1 MKSPNN
7 IPLILSMLGI
17 LFLGI
22 LIGKALPSKDSG
34 DPHQESKGSTWTC
47 SMHPQVQ
54 LPKPGKCP
62 ICAIQLKKG
71 AAMDHSS
78 RVLSMSESAKAL
90 AEIQTTAVGKEFPEM
105 EVRLVGKV
113 DFDETREKS
122 LTARFP
128 ARIEK
133 LFVNY
138 TGIPV
143 KTGEH
148 LAVVYSP
155 DLLSAQ
161 REFLTAHKSNPE
173 SSIARAAR
181 EKLRL
186 WDLLPEQIEEIL
198 EKGEASD
205 QFVLKAPTSG
215 IVVSKNVKEGDYVN
229 TGQPLFRIVDLS
241 VLWVYLDAFES
252 DLPWLRY
259 GQGVDFTVEAIPG
272 ETFHGQIAFIEP
284 ELNRKT
290 RTASVRVTIPDP
302 DLRLKPG
309 MFVRG
314 IVKSRLAGQGK
325 VYAPELAGKWISPM
339 HPEIISD
346 EPGICNVCGMALVPV
361 DTLGYFD
368 TKVEEAPLIIP
379 ASAVLRT
386 GKRAVVYVEKK
397 GADNPTYYGKE
408 VVLGPKAGDFFIV
421 KEGLSEADKV
431 VTNGAFKI
439 DSALQIQAHP
449 SMMNPPPVSSDH
461 PNSLPLLPLSTEL
474 AAKVWKSYLSLQAA
488 LVEDDLEKSK
498 AQVDAMMEIT
508 GHEGDLPDLLHK
520 MLEADT
526 LDALRKPHFEILS
539 NAMISVAKSSPNSF
553 QGDLFIMHCPMVHGK
568 YGADW
573 LQGDDKLL
581 NPYFGARMLRCG
593 KIKENLKS
601 PYGGHKE
608 HAH

>member
-1 MKSPNN
+1 MKSAKNYPF
-7 IPLILSMLGI
+7 IITILIVLI
-17 LFLGI
+17 IGI
-22 LIGKALPSKDSG
+22 LIGKALPRKDSHG
-34 DPHQESKGSTWTC
+34 QHQHTEGSTWTC
-47 SMHPQVQ
+47 SMHPQIQ
-54 LPKPGKCP
+54 LPKFGKCP
-62 ICAIQLKKG
+62 ICAMDLIPLRQGGIQDG
-71 AAMDHSS
+71 SS
-78 RVLSMSESAKAL
+78 RVLTMSQSARAL
-90 AEIQTTAVGKEFPEM
+90 AEIQTTTVRKDFPEM
-105 EVRLVGKV
+105 EVRLVGKI

-143 KTGEH
+143 KAGEH

-173 SSIARAAR
+173 SSITRAAR

-198 EKGEASD
+198 QKGEASD
-205 QFVLKAPTSG
+205 HFVLKAPTSG
-215 IVVSKNVKEGDYVN
+215 IVISKNVKEGDYIK

-259 GQGVDFTVEAIPG
+259 GQSVEFSVEAIPG
-272 ETFHGQIAFIEP
+272 ETFHGQIAFIDP
-284 ELNRKT
+284 ELNRTT

-302 DLRLKPG
+302 DPRLKPG

-314 IVKSRLAGQGK
+314 LVKSRLADHGK

-346 EPGICNVCGMALVPV
+346 KPGKCEVCGMDLVQV

-368 TKVEEAPLIIP
+368 QDAEDAPLIIP
-379 ASAVLRT
+379 TSSALRT
-386 GKRAVVYVEKK
+386 GKRAIVYVEKPN
-397 GADNPTYYGKE
+397 APNPTYEGRQ
-408 VVLGPKAGDFFIV
+408 VLLGPKAGELFIV
-421 KEGLSEADKV
+421 KKGLKEGEKV

-439 DSALQIQAHP
+439 DSALQIRAQP
-449 SMMNPPPVSSDH
+449 SMMNPGDSQIPQKPEISI
-461 PNSLPLLPLSTEL
+461 PLEV
-474 AAKVWKSYLSLQAA
+474 AVKIWKPYLTLQQA
-488 LVEDDLEKSK
+488 LVEDDLPAAKTHLQSLMK
-498 AQVDAMMEIT
+498 VT
-508 GHEGDLPDLLHK
+508 GHEGELPDLLHK
-520 MLEADT
+520 MLEADS
-526 LDALRKPHFEILS
+526 LDALRKPHFETLS
-539 NAMISVAKSSPNSF
+539 NALIAAAKANPDSF
-553 QGDLFIMHCPMVHGK
+553 DGDLFIMHCPMVYGK
-568 YGADW
+568 QGADW

-593 KIKENLKS
+593 KMKVNLKS
-601 PYGGHKE
+601 NENK
-608 HAH
+608 